1 MTTTVLDQEVKSA
14 ESKTATTARETEHPG
29 AVAKRFGVNLRQ
41 TDVERLYDIARAH
54 DITPTEVFRRAIAT
68 EYKLLK
74 IVDEGGQILAKR
86 SDDVMLELDLQ
97 Y

>member
-1 MTTTVLDQEVKSA
+1 MTTELDQGVKSA
-14 ESKTATTARETEHPG
+14 ESKTATMAHDLEHPG

-41 TDVERLYDIARAH
+41 TDVERLYDIAHAH

-74 IVDEGGQILAKR
+74 IVEAGGQILAKR

>member
-1 MTTTVLDQEVKSA
+1 MTTKA
-14 ESKTATTARETEHPG
+14 SKPG

-74 IVDEGGQILAKR
+74 IVEEGGRILALK
-86 SDDVMLELDLQ
+86 SDGQTVELDLH
-97 Y
+97 YNLRGSE

>member
-1 MTTTVLDQEVKSA
+1 MTTALDREV
-14 ESKTATTARETEHPG
+14 KTATTGRETEHPG

-41 TDVERLYDIARAH
+41 TDVERLYEIAHTH
-54 DITPTEVFRRAIAT
+54 DITPTEVFRRALAT

-74 IVDEGGQILAKR
+74 IVEEGGQILAKR
-86 SDDVMLELDLQ
+86 SDDRDLQ